1 MDAATPAP
9 SSPAP
14 AAWRRILGDRPDE
27 TLLRAIF
34 RGLVALSVLA
44 VAWDVYEREQ
54 APPALPGAA
63 PSAPAETPAVPYLP
77 STRPKVA
84 PPGEDRPGRVPD
96 SALREPMTIELLAD
110 GRLEARGTITP
121 GTAERL
127 TAELDKRGS
136 YVKTVVLSSPGGSVS
151 DALSMGRAIRARG
164 LDTRVEGKGLC
175 ASSCP
180 LVFAAG
186 VGRTAEPGAAIG
198 VHQVFA
204 AHQPGAP
211 RLDGAEAM
219 AQAQRVSA
227 EAQRHLVEMGVDP
240 RVWINAM
247 ETPPQEMFY
256 FTAQELRELK
266 LATSQP

>member
-1 MDAATPAP
+1 MDAAAPP
-9 SSPAP
+9 SSPPLP
-14 AAWRRILGDRPDE
+14 ARWRRALGDRPDE

-34 RGLVALSVLA
+34 RGLVVLSVVA

-54 APPALPGAA
+54 ASPALPGANPAA
-63 PSAPAETPAVPYLP
+63 PTEAPAVPYLP
-77 STRPKVA
+77 STRPDRAA
-84 PPGEDRPGRVPD
+84 PEKDRRGRAPD
-96 SALREPMTIELLAD
+96 SALRQPMSLELLAG

-127 TAELDKRGS
+127 TAELAKRGS
-136 YVKTVVLSSPGGSVS
+136 YVKTVVLNSPGGAVS
-151 DALSMGRAIRARG
+151 DALAMGRAIRARG

-180 LVFAAG
+180 LIFAAG
-186 VGRTAEPGAAIG
+186 VARTAEPGAAIG

-204 AHQPGAP
+204 AQPPGMP
-211 RLDGAEAM
+211 RLDGAEGM

-227 EAQRHLVEMGVDP
+227 EAQRHLVDMGVDP

-256 FTAQELRELK
+256 FTAPELRELK
-266 LATSQP
+266 LVTSRS